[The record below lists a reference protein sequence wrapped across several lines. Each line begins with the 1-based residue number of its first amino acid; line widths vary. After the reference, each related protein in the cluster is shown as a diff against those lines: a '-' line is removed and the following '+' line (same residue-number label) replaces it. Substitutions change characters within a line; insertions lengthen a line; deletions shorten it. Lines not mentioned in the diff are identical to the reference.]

1 MQGIS
6 IENAASRAVV
16 ARAEQMSL
24 PAGLGDTLIAGLDR
38 VSRFYLDYC
47 KLFRVALFNL
57 GGLTYRR

>member
-6 IENAASRAVV
+6 IEDAASRAVM

-24 PAGLGDTLIAGLDR
+24 PAGLGDTLMAGLDR

-47 KLFRVALFNL
+47 KLFCLALLNR
-57 GGLTYRR
+57 GLTHRR